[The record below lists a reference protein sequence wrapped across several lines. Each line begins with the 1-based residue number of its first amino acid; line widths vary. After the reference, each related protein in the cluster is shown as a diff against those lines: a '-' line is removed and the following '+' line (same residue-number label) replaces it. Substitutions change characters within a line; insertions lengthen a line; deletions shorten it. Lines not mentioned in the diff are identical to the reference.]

1 MKRLSKKQ
9 EEENKERTLEKVKH
23 FFTDFGAYIFT
34 IVGTI
39 MGPSV
44 ADMLHGKV
52 PKPPNWHV
60 LFQWEFYVILLIAFS
75 ITFYLDFKG
84 DTQGKRR
91 NWKKRLGIAFFNGAF
106 WMNSFG
112 N

>member
-34 IVGTI
+34 IVGII

-52 PKPPNWHV
+52 PKPPQLARTFSMGV
-60 LFQWEFYVILLIAFS
+60 LRY
-75 ITFYLDFKG
+75 TLD
-84 DTQGKRR
+84 
-91 NWKKRLGIAFFNGAF
+91 
-106 WMNSFG
+106 SF
-112 N
+112 